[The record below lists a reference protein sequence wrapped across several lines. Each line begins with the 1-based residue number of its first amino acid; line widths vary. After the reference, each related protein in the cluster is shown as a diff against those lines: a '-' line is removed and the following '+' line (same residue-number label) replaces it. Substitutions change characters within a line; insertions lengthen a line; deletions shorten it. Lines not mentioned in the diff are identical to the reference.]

1 MKEKLP
7 FQDRRLERKTPCSLY
22 LPNDWDIP
30 VRFCANDRIQLEED
44 GVDQLLGVVSTQ
56 ETVERLLQD
65 APGFLDHKADP
76 RVLEISV
83 SPDFHKGK
91 GIPIGTVIATQGF
104 VLPQAIGND
113 VNCGMRLMTTSY
125 KRDQLVGKL
134 DAIEKKLRHVFFQGG
149 RDLPMTPAQRQALVR
164 NGIPGLIETFQATKD
179 KGIWR
184 FFNADEETANLS
196 RIHGGGSYPTE
207 DVFALTDY
215 ISEDREISHDSIT
228 GTLGGG
234 NHFAEIQFVKKILD
248 GPTAYEWGLTEG
260 QIVVMIHTGSLG
272 LGQITGG
279 YFLDLMREVYPKGLP
294 HPENGIYLLP
304 TTGEYEDHFRRFR
317 TSMSNAAN
325 FAFGNRLFLALMVR
339 SALESELGASEMKV
353 VYDAPHNLIWEET
366 LYDGQVFIHRKGAT
380 PANGFE
386 RMTDTPYE
394 YYGEPVIVPGS
405 MGAPSYLLRGTGNRD
420 FLSSACHGAGRQL
433 SRGAAMHVDDM
444 ELDEFLES
452 FRVVTPVDFKSHEM
466 RNRPD
471 ILEKIRAEIKQEAP
485 FAYKEITPVIE
496 TLLEADVAHPVAE
509 FYPLMTVKG

>member
-1 MKEKLP
+1 MKTKPP
-7 FQDRRLERKTPCSLY
+7 FQDPRLKRQTHYSLS
-22 LPNDWDIP
+22 LPNSWDIP
-30 VRFCANDRIQLEED
+30 VRVCANEQIQLEED
-44 GVDQLLGVVSTQ
+44 AVDELLKVVSTQ
-56 ETVERLLQD
+56 ETLERLLQN
-65 APGFLDHKADP
+65 APGFLDTDVDP
-76 RVLEISV
+76 RMLELSI

-91 GIPIGTVIATQGF
+91 GIPIGTIIATRGF

-125 KRDQLVGKL
+125 NRNQVEGKL
-134 DAIEKKLRHVFFQGG
+134 DAIEKKLRYLFFQGG

-164 NGIPGLIETFQATKD
+164 YGIPGLIDTFQDTKG

-184 FFNADEETANLS
+184 FFNTDEETANLT

-207 DVFALTDY
+207 DIFALTDY
-215 ISEDREISHDSIT
+215 ISEDRKLSHDSIT

-248 GPTAYEWGLTEG
+248 GPTAYDWGLAEG

-272 LGQITGG
+272 LGQITGR
-279 YFLDLMREVYPKGLP
+279 YFKDLMRDVYPQGLP

-304 TTGEYEDHFRRFR
+304 TTGKYEDHFRGFW

-339 SALESELGASEMKV
+339 SGLESELGVTEMKV
-353 VYDAPHNLIWEET
+353 VYDAPHNLIWEDVERN
-366 LYDGQVFIHRKGAT
+366 VFIHRKGAT
-380 PANGFE
+380 PANGFD
-386 RMTDTPYE
+386 RMDHTPHA

-405 MGAPSYLLRGTGNRD
+405 MGAPSYLLRGTGNQD

-433 SRGAAMHVDDM
+433 SRGSAMHVADK
-444 ELDEFLES
+444 ELDEFLAS
-452 FRVVTPVDFKSHEM
+452 FRVVTPMDFKNHEM
-466 RNRPD
+466 RKRPD

-496 TLLEADVAHPVAE
+496 TLREADVAHPVAE